1 VASAP
6 KALGIPIPRPTP
18 NAIISLLLI
27 PPDALL
33 PFSLDDVGELFE
45 AELEEEL
52 VGEEDVVLV
61 GFEASIV
68 AVALEG
74 IQYDGEQL

>member
-1 VASAP
+1 
-6 KALGIPIPRPTP
+6 
-18 NAIISLLLI
+18 
-27 PPDALL
+27 
-33 PFSLDDVGELFE
+33 LDNVGELFE

-61 GFEASIV
+61 GFEASMV